1 MDKWKIVVIVV
12 LLGALGGYGWVQQN
26 AAQNGAFSPD
36 PSTPAVSQAPQ
47 APANEKLNSLMGQT
61 PPAWNISAPLWVNTP
76 APISLASL
84 KGSVA
89 IVEFWRIGCIHCEQ
103 AAPFLNS
110 LYVKNKARGLKMVA
124 LHAAG
129 NTEDAMNPENN
140 WNLVKGKVKEWGITY
155 PVASDVDGK
164 LFKKTYKGTTFP
176 TLFILNREGKVVYV
190 QTGDTPEKQ
199 KLLVAEVEKQLKA
212 K

>member
-1 MDKWKIVVIVV
+1 MDKWKIVVILL
-12 LLGALGGYGWVQQN
+12 LLGALGGYGWYQQN
-26 AAQNGAFSPD
+26 AEQSAASSPD
-36 PSTPAVSQAPQ
+36 PSTQAATQAPP
-47 APANEKLNSLMGQT
+47 APVNEKMNSLKGQA
-61 PPAWNISAPLWVNTP
+61 PPAWNIPAPLWANAP
-76 APISLASL
+76 APVTLDGL

-103 AAPFLNS
+103 AAPFLNL

-129 NTEDAMNPENN
+129 NSADAMNPEND
-140 WNLVKGKVKEWGITY
+140 WNIVKSKVKEWGITY
-155 PVASDVDGK
+155 PVANDVDGK
-164 LFKKTYKGTTFP
+164 LFKETYSGTTYP
-176 TLFILNREGKVVYV
+176 TFFILNRKGKVVYV

-199 KLLVAEVEKQLKA
+199 KSLVAEVEKQLKA

>member
-12 LLGALGGYGWVQQN
+12 LLGALGGYGFYQQN
-26 AAQNGAFSPD
+26 AEQNAASAPN
-36 PSTPAVSQAPQ
+36 PSTPVTP
-47 APANEKLNSLMGQT
+47 APANEKLNKLKGQA
-61 PPAWNISAPLWVNTP
+61 PPAWNIAAPLWVNTP
-76 APISLASL
+76 APVTLASL

-103 AAPFLNS
+103 AAPFLNF

-129 NTEDAMNPENN
+129 DTKEPTNPENN
-140 WNLVKGKVKEWGITY
+140 WDIVRSKVKAWGITY
-155 PVASDVDGK
+155 PVANDVDGK
-164 LFKKTYKGTTFP
+164 LFKKTYGGTTYP
-176 TLFILNREGKVVYV
+176 TLLILDRAGKVVYV
-190 QTGDTPEKQ
+190 QIGDTPEKQ